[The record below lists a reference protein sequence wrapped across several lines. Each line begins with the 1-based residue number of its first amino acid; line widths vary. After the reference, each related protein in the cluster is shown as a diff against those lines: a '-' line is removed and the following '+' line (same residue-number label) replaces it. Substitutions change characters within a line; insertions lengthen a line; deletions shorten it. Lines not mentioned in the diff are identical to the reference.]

1 MSLHSAQPFPD
12 IKLFQNCLLLRHWN
26 IEIGRQEIR
35 ELLRV
40 IDIADNGSSF
50 LRHIWSQLR
59 KPRRAVAQILELS
72 PPFAALLRYDRL
84 RQIDLSP
91 QIGLGRHDFSNGKA
105 SQALHYDHKL
115 VLSLPQ
121 QF

>member
-12 IKLFQNCLLLRHWN
+12 IKLLQNCLLLRHWN
-26 IEIGRQEIR
+26 IEVGRQEIR

-59 KPRRAVAQILELS
+59 KSRCTVAQILELCL
-72 PPFAALLRYDRL
+72 PFAALLRYDRL
-84 RQIDLSP
+84 RQIDLSA
-91 QIGLGRHDFSNGKA
+91 QIGLRRYDFSNGKA
-105 SQALHYDHKL
+105 SQALHHDHEL
-115 VLSLPQ
+115 VLRLPQ

>member
-59 KPRRAVAQILELS
+59 KPRCAVAQILELCL
-72 PPFAALLRYDRL
+72 PFAALLRYDRL
-84 RQIDLSP
+84 RQIDLGP
-91 QIGLGRHDFSNGKA
+91 QIGLRRHDFSNGKA
-105 SQALHYDHKL
+105 SQALHDDHEL
-115 VLSLPQ
+115 VLCLPQ